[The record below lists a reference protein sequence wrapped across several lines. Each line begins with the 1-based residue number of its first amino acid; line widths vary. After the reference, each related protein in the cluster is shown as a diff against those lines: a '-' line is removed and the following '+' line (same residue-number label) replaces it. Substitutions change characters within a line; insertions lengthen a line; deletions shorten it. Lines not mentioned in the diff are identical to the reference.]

1 MKLTKTL
8 RYTPAREKEFHELR
22 MTSSSGF
29 STLGESIL
37 HDMSALDGKS
47 SALLTFISVVLVTL
61 IFALSAIDGKTL
73 LDEIIRFGF
82 YASMATFAIA
92 GAINIRCVYSLGRDD
107 FPENATAIDYEM
119 VILQEITIR
128 RQRYTLALQIVRTGG
143 SLLALFLL
151 AWFVL
156 NYFIIRGS

>member
-1 MKLTKTL
+1 
-8 RYTPAREKEFHELR
+8 
-22 MTSSSGF
+22 
-29 STLGESIL
+29 
-37 HDMSALDGKS
+37 MSALDGKS
-47 SALLTFISVVLVTL
+47 SALLTFISVVLATL

-119 VILQEITIR
+119 VILREITF
-128 RQRYTLALQIVRTGG
+128 GG
-143 SLLALFLL
+143 KD
-151 AWFVL
+151 
-156 NYFIIRGS
+156 IP